1 MAACGR
7 GKTRKRNLHENQ
19 IPCADGVAALIWTSY
34 ICLVTSLRHKIL
46 HYMMSEQRH
55 VYDREFGLALT
66 DRNHEIGAMR
76 RKNGRFFYSAIVRN
90 ATQQVSKIAVL
101 LLLVVVSNVLFAQ
114 TMDDLHQSLDGKDFS
129 KLKFLIENI
138 EPSGHCASPDKMRS
152 RVVLKGYDE
161 VIANIV
167 EFVPTP
173 QGKYEGN
180 CNFYQLNLL
189 VKGNEVIGYV
199 LYSKSFDDRPE
210 NYLLLRH
217 FSNDDVIMN
226 FRNLYERTFYRKPSL
241 SEFFDDTIVYG
252 SRCGIIGQNPEA
264 RDSLDSYI
272 QSKNRKK
279 LFEWL
284 TSPSYEKKL
293 YAYEGYLAMMKK
305 GYVPSKIE
313 KSIINRIGEFSG
325 AVLTCSGCT
334 FWAQEY
340 SALVNQIKER

>member
-7 GKTRKRNLHENQ
+7 GKTRKRNLHKNQ
-19 IPCADGVAALIWTSY
+19 IPCADRVAGLIRTCY
-34 ICLVTSLRHKIL
+34 NCVVTRLRHKIL

-55 VYDREFGLALT
+55 LYDREFGFALPVGN
-66 DRNHEIGAMR
+66 REIGAMGR
-76 RKNGRFFYSAIVRN
+76 MNGRFFYSAIVRN
-90 ATQQVSKIAVL
+90 ATHQVSKIAVL
-101 LLLVVVSNVLFAQ
+101 LLLVVVSNLLFAQ
-114 TMDDLHQSLDGKDFS
+114 TMDDLHEGLEGKDFS

-138 EPSGHCASPDKMRS
+138 QPSDNCASPDEMRS

-189 VKGNEVIGYV
+189 VKGNEVIGYA
-199 LYSKSFDDRPE
+199 LYSKSFDDSPE
-210 NYLLLRH
+210 TYLLLRH
-217 FSNDDVIMN
+217 FSNDDEIMN

-252 SRCGIIGQNPEA
+252 SRCGIIGKNPEA

-272 QSKNRKK
+272 QSRNREK

-313 KSIINRIGEFSG
+313 KSIINRLGDFSG
-325 AVLTCSGCT
+325 EILTCSGCT
-334 FWAQEY
+334 FWTQEY